1 MSKFLPGVQAH
12 SSLSSNIS
20 RPALVHLS
28 NWQEEVEE
36 EDEDEQEIFSGS
48 TSKQVTGS
56 GCWSALGPEV
66 YMLSF
71 ILTTDVWFVVLYTKT
86 NWFFST
92 RDTSMWHFLLSLFF
106 FSVYIYIY
114 FVQWT
119 LWP

>member
-20 RPALVHLS
+20 RPALVQLS

-56 GCWSALGPEV
+56 GC
-66 YMLSF
+66 
-71 ILTTDVWFVVLYTKT
+71 
-86 NWFFST
+86 
-92 RDTSMWHFLLSLFF
+92 
-106 FSVYIYIY
+106 
-114 FVQWT
+114 
-119 LWP
+119 